1 MILFSQREKKLL
13 SVCTLH
19 CFLWNENLSSAIC
32 TPPRFNLQLQNISA
46 NIFGIFDL
54 LYTIFLQFSSGFDCA
69 SCHNQFHFSVV
80 ILCIVFLL
88 FFSECNHRICIYV
101 AKLCTLG
108 NLTSFLAWTSVQCTY
123 VCMLQELYSQSYKR
137 AGVIFASITNFH
149 EFYTELDG
157 NNQGVECIR

>member
-123 VCMLQELYSQSYKR
+123 VCMYVAGAVQSVLQ
-137 AGVIFASITNFH
+137 
-149 EFYTELDG
+149 
-157 NNQGVECIR
+157 QGGGHLCLHHQLSWVLHRVGRKQPGGRVY

>member
-54 LYTIFLQFSSGFDCA
+54 LYTIFLQFSSGFGCA
-69 SCHNQFHFSVV
+69 SCHNQFHVSVV

-108 NLTSFLAWTSVQCTY
+108 NLTSFLAWTSVHMY
-123 VCMLQELYSQSYKR
+123 VCCRSCTVSPTTGRGSSLPPSPTFMSSTQSW
-137 AGVIFASITNFH
+137 
-149 EFYTELDG
+149 TETTRGSSVLG
-157 NNQGVECIR
+157 S